1 MTTTSKSGTHTI
13 FSSIASSL
21 LLTALAFSPVALAQ
35 QKPVAKPASTS
46 LTDRSSVSASKVSA
60 TATKTTP
67 AAQTP
72 SPSDAKA
79 GSNVPGA
86 PAKIDNKVEVVAT
99 PQETSGSI
107 AARHRGSWS
116 MFLHNACRT
125 GNSYIDSLPATVG
138 RVKWTFPAEGGI
150 DSSPAIYKGVIYVGS
165 DDGHVYA
172 LDEQN
177 GKMLW
182 RATLGDKVK
191 SSPAIA
197 DGMLVIGCED
207 KKVYGLNSTTGK
219 VLWTFETKDR
229 VSSSPAIHEGT
240 AYVGGWDGNLYALDL
255 KPANCAGSFPAII

>member
-1 MTTTSKSGTHTI
+1 MVIGTLLGSAPESAPRRSPETVKGIAHMTTTSKSGTHAI

-86 PAKIDNKVEVVAT
+86 PAKIYNKVEVVAT

-107 AARHRGSWS
+107 AARHRGTWS

-138 RVKWTFPAEGGI
+138 RVKW
-150 DSSPAIYKGVIYVGS
+150 D
-165 DDGHVYA
+165 
-172 LDEQN
+172 
-177 GKMLW
+177 
-182 RATLGDKVK
+182 
-191 SSPAIA
+191 
-197 DGMLVIGCED
+197 
-207 KKVYGLNSTTGK
+207 
-219 VLWTFETKDR
+219 
-229 VSSSPAIHEGT
+229 VSSR
-240 AYVGGWDGNLYALDL
+240 GWYR
-255 KPANCAGSFPAII
+255 